1 MKMEI
6 KLKKNEKNKIIK
18 NKVKNKSKIK
28 IKIKLKKKIVGE
40 AISLFKIKCKL
51 LQFIH
56 KTVDISHSQ

>member
-6 KLKKNEKNKIIK
+6 KLKKNEKNKIK
-18 NKVKNKSKIK
+18 NKVKKKSKIK

-51 LQFIH
+51 LQLIH

>member
-6 KLKKNEKNKIIK
+6 KLKKNEKNKIK

>member
-51 LQFIH
+51 LQ
-56 KTVDISHSQ
+56 VHS